1 VKIPVPKGVSRI
13 SKEEI
18 EIAADVTPAPV
29 DEEIIE
35 DDSALIES
43 RNFEDVNIV
52 VRGLTESDSYSFLE
66 PEKGQLL
73 LTVKGLNTYL
83 DALEEKDFQLYVD
96 ASDALTG
103 ENQLDVQ
110 VEGLEDGT
118 WTVSS
123 PIVTVNVERT

>member
-1 VKIPVPKGVSRI
+1 MSKI

-18 EIAADVTPAPV
+18 EVAADVTPAPV
-29 DEEIIE
+29 DEEVIE

-66 PEKGQLL
+66 PENGQLL
-73 LTVKGLNTYL
+73 VTVKGLNTYL
-83 DALEEKDFQLYVD
+83 DTLEEKDFQLYVD
-96 ASDALTG
+96 ASDALAG

-123 PIVTVNVERT
+123 PIITVNVERT